1 MSTTRPDVIE
11 ILEMEKKY
19 HADQIRRINVA
30 IAALKGNIIEGGLKV
45 EATAHQEQPPQ
56 KTTKPIQWTAE
67 IKAIFDNNDI
77 LSIEQ
82 ARNKLVEKGIV
93 EAMTDSGK
101 NSIYATFSRL
111 NKSGYLK
118 KTEYGKYQKKQQFVR
133 RIEPKDL
140 DVDII
145 ENQ

>member
-30 IAALKGNIIEGGLKV
+30 IAALEGNIIEGSMKI

-56 KTTKPIQWTAE
+56 KTTKPIQWAAE
-67 IKAIFDNNDI
+67 IRAIFDNSDI

-82 ARNKLVEKGIV
+82 VRNKLIEKGIV

-101 NSIYATFSRL
+101 NSIYATISRL
-111 NKSGYLK
+111 KGKYLK
-118 KTEYGKYQKKQQFVR
+118 KTEYGKYQKKPQLVN
-133 RIEPKDL
+133 RIKAENI
-140 DVDII
+140 DVNLYK
-145 ENQ
+145 NQ